1 MNKEILNYIENQ
13 IQAQKGLLRAY
24 KLIEMALEVAR
35 ESVPY
40 RKEKTEE
47 EKEAMIIANILVDHC
62 YLLLKE
68 MPKQEVKE
76 ALEIT
81 NSIIYT
87 SLNCYELQ
95 EQDRLIKL
103 LSVKLLGEELK

>member
-1 MNKEILNYIENQ
+1 MNKEILNYIESQ
-13 IQAQKGLLRAY
+13 IQAKKGLLRAY

-35 ESVPY
+35 ESIPY
-40 RKEKTEE
+40 REEKTEK
-47 EKEAMIIANILVDHC
+47 EKEAMNIANILVDHC
-62 YLLLKE
+62 YLLLKK
-68 MPKQEVKE
+68 MPKEEVKE
-76 ALEIT
+76 ALDIT

-103 LSVKLLGEELK
+103 LSIKLLGEELK

>member
-1 MNKEILNYIENQ
+1 MNKEILNYIESQ
-13 IQAQKGLLRAY
+13 IQVKEGLLRAY

-35 ESVPY
+35 ESLPY
-40 RKEKTEE
+40 REEKTEE
-47 EKEAMIIANILVDHC
+47 EKEVMNVANILVDCC

-68 MPKQEVKE
+68 MPREEVKD

-81 NSIIYT
+81 NSTIYT

-103 LSVKLLGEELK
+103 LSTKLLGEELK

>member
-1 MNKEILNYIENQ
+1 MNKEILNYIESQ
-13 IQAQKGLLRAY
+13 IQVKKGLLRAY

-35 ESVPY
+35 ESIPY
-40 RKEKTEE
+40 REEKTEE
-47 EKEAMIIANILVDHC
+47 EKEAMNIAIILVDYC

-68 MPKQEVKE
+68 MPREEVKE

-81 NSIIYT
+81 NSTIYT

-103 LSVKLLGEELK
+103 LSAKLLGEELK

>member
-13 IQAQKGLLRAY
+13 IQSQKGLLRAY

-35 ESVPY
+35 ESLPY
-40 RKEKTEE
+40 REEKTEE
-47 EKEAMIIANILVDHC
+47 EKEAMNIANILVDHC
-62 YLLLKE
+62 YLLLKK
-68 MPKQEVKE
+68 MPKEEVKE
-76 ALEIT
+76 ALDIT

-103 LSVKLLGEELK
+103 LSIKLLGEELE

>member
-1 MNKEILNYIENQ
+1 MNKEILNYIESQ

-35 ESVPY
+35 ESIPY
-40 RKEKTEE
+40 REEKTEK
-47 EKEAMIIANILVDHC
+47 EKETMNIANILVDYC

-81 NSIIYT
+81 NSTIYT
-87 SLNCYELQ
+87 SLSYYELQ

>member
-1 MNKEILNYIENQ
+1 MNKEILNYIESQ
-13 IQAQKGLLRAY
+13 IQAKKGLLRAY

-47 EKEAMIIANILVDHC
+47 EKEAMIIANILVNHC

-68 MPKQEVKE
+68 MPKEEVKE

-81 NSIIYT
+81 NSTIYT

-103 LSVKLLGEELK
+103 LSIKLLGEELE

>member
-13 IQAQKGLLRAY
+13 IHSQKGLLRAY

-35 ESVPY
+35 ESIPY
-40 RKEKTEE
+40 REEKTEE
-47 EKEAMIIANILVDHC
+47 EKEAMSIANILVDHC

-81 NSIIYT
+81 NSTIYT
-87 SLNCYELQ
+87 SLSYYELQ
-95 EQDRLIKL
+95 EQYRLIKL
-103 LSVKLLGEELK
+103 LSAKLLGEESK